1 MLAFLNDLLWGKV
14 LIALLL
20 LVGIGFTLASRFVQ
34 FRYFG
39 RMFRILSA
47 SQAFQKDKHGH
58 LSSFQALLLSV
69 AGRVGG
75 GNIAG
80 VAVAITLGGPG
91 AIFWMWVVGLMGMA
105 TSFLECTLA
114 QTYKRAEADGTY
126 RGGPAHYIV
135 RGLGKRWSWMAG
147 LYSILLLV
155 TFGFGFTALQSYAV
169 ATSVGDAFGV
179 PVFYTGIAL
188 AMMVGLIIFGGVRRI
203 ARVAEFLVPIM
214 AGGYLLITA
223 VVLAMNLDRI
233 PDALSLIVN
242 SAFGLEPAIGGGIGA
257 AILMGVK
264 RGLFSN
270 EAGLGSA
277 PNVAAVAYVPH
288 PANQGV
294 VQAFSVFID
303 TLIICTSTACIILL
317 SGIYD
322 PSMSTDVGGV
332 ALTQSA
338 LADHV
343 GDWGRSFVSVA
354 LVLFAFS
361 TILYNYYLG
370 ENSLNFF
377 KSESPNLYNTF
388 RVAIIGLV
396 CWGSTTDLG
405 TVFGFAD
412 VTMGLL
418 ALVNLVALLQLFKP
432 GLRVLRDF
440 DDQLRQGIEQPV
452 FDVNRFSDMNVD
464 ASAWTIEPEDLERLR
479 AHTGQPSTGTAAA
492 HDHSH

>member
-1 MLAFLNDLLWGKV
+1 MLEFLNELLWGKV
-14 LIALLL
+14 LIGLLIL
-20 LVGIGFTLASRFVQ
+20 IGVGFTVVSRFVQ

-47 SQAFQKDKHGH
+47 SQAFKHDKHGH

-114 QTYKRAEADGTY
+114 QAYKQAEPDGTY
-126 RGGPAHYIV
+126 RGGPAHYIS
-135 RGLGKRWSWMAG
+135 RGLGKKWNWLAAI
-147 LYSILLLV
+147 YSVLLLV
-155 TFGFGFTALQSYAV
+155 TFGFCFTALQSYAV

-179 PVFYTGIAL
+179 PVFYTGIAM
-188 AMMVGLIIFGGVRRI
+188 AMLVGMIIFGGVKRI
-203 ARVAEFLVPIM
+203 AKVAEVLVPIM
-214 AGGYLLITA
+214 AGGYLLVA
-223 VVLAMNLDRI
+223 FVVLGLNFDRI
-233 PDALSLIVN
+233 PDVFMLIVK
-242 SAFGLEPAIGGGIGA
+242 SAFGLEPAVGGGIGA
-257 AILMGVK
+257 AIMMGVK

-288 PANQGV
+288 PANQGI
-294 VQAFSVFID
+294 VQSFSVFID
-303 TLIICTSTACIILL
+303 TLIICSATAFIILL
-317 SGIYD
+317 SGVYE
-322 PSMSTDVGGV
+322 PGSGVAVEGV

-343 GDWGRSFVSVA
+343 GDWGRAFVSIA
-354 LVLFAFS
+354 LVLFGFS
-361 TILYNYYLG
+361 TMLYNYYLG

-377 KSESPNLYNTF
+377 STENQNLFNGF
-388 RVAIIGLV
+388 RVLIIGLV
-396 CWGSTTDLG
+396 CWGATTDLG

-418 ALVNLVALLQLFKP
+418 ALANLIALLFLVKP
-432 GLRVLRDF
+432 GLRILRDF
-440 DDQLRQGIEQPV
+440 DRQIGEGIEQPV
-452 FDVNRFSDMNVD
+452 FDVSKFRDMNVD
-464 ASAWTIEPEDLERLR
+464 PVAWEIEPEDLERIR
-479 AHTGQPSTGTAAA
+479 ARETA
-492 HDHSH
+492 SGKTVR